1 MSDLRLLEWSIPM
14 IEECRFWSFLG
25 EPPCTS
31 FSAAAHP
38 SVRSYKEPLGYDRTE
53 KKTFHGNL
61 HAFRSLLRVGRRK
74 RKPCGLEQPRLSKMV
89 WLSFWRTLLALGFEE
104 AIIASCQFGC
114 LHRKGFRFLV
124 YLLDAV
130 FLEARCQGGH
140 HHIRIEGKWTK
151 GSAVYVDGLG
161 KRLASA
167 FAKALRLESADDEHV
182 VHGFESLVVN
192 DLTDS
197 SHWTLGRSGTG
208 RSMPI
213 YIYLYLYIYI
223 YIYI

>member
-1 MSDLRLLEWSIPM
+1 
-14 IEECRFWSFLG
+14 
-25 EPPCTS
+25 
-31 FSAAAHP
+31 
-38 SVRSYKEPLGYDRTE
+38 
-53 KKTFHGNL
+53 
-61 HAFRSLLRVGRRK
+61 
-74 RKPCGLEQPRLSKMV
+74 MV

-114 LHRKGFRFLV
+114 LHRKEFRFLL

-130 FLEARCQGGH
+130 FSEARCQGGH
-140 HHIRIEGKWTK
+140 HHIRIEGKWIK

-161 KRLASA
+161 QRLASA

-182 VHGFESLVVN
+182 VHDFESLVVN
-192 DLTDS
+192 DPMDS

-213 YIYLYLYIYI
+213 YIYIYI
-223 YIYI
+223 YLFIYLFIYIFIYLFIFIFINVYETDASVVALESVGCRRPHSRACFVVDSLVAKGALSKGRSSAKKLPPALKHACAIQIAFDTYPGWCYPPIPV